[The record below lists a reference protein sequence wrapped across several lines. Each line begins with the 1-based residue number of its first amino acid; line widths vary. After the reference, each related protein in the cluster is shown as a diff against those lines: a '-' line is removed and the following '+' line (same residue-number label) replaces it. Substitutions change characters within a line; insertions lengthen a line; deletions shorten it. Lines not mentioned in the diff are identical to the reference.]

1 MSSWEILNKLLKILK
16 NNNYLAL
23 VYIMILF
30 YLIFLKKKKAL
41 HSLTL
46 VIPTVSFLSQKCS

>member
-30 YLIFLKKKKAL
+30 YLIFLKKKKL
-41 HSLTL
+41 CIHLL
-46 VIPTVSFLSQKCS
+46 W